1 VYDFQI
7 MNDRFSL
14 FDDGFKKRGRMDGNF
29 IFFHHNVEK
38 GFGVSDI
45 LPSL

>member
-1 VYDFQI
+1 MPLFKKVYDFQI

-29 IFFHHNVEK
+29 IF
-38 GFGVSDI
+38 
-45 LPSL
+45 PP